1 MTCSYQHPW
10 VVQNRFSPL
19 TKLGNDV
26 FFGSD
31 EAEEIEEVF
40 SECGQQWVTQQANEV
55 LPSSV
60 DTVGIHQHD
69 SEVFLLLWDHNGVD
83 KSGCDS
89 LENANRLLECDPLAL
104 WILMNLERYY
114 WIRKLQRVNLGW

>member
-31 EAEEIEEVF
+31 EGEEIEEVF